1 MQVRLVDE
9 TPGRVE
15 QLWLS
20 IETPK
25 ERLTLRE
32 LIRLRV
38 EREVQRYNACRP
50 ERYHGLIEVEEAE
63 RILQGDRPAPDKAL
77 DALEQAERACKSF
90 ERHGFFVSVDGRSIG
105 SLDEEILIG
114 PETDI
119 RFLKIVPL
127 MGG

>member
-20 IETPK
+20 IEAPK

-38 EREVQRYNACRP
+38 EREVQRYNACLP
-50 ERYHGLIEVEEAE
+50 ERYHGLIEVEQAE
-63 RILQGDRPAPDKAL
+63 RILQGDRTAPDKVL
-77 DALEQAERACKSF
+77 DAREQVEKACRSF

-105 SLDEEILIG
+105 SLEEEILIA